1 MKSLLKK
8 QGNGREGLFES
19 MDTQLAKFRDELDR
33 AVERVW
39 RGGMSPS
46 SFFSDL
52 PFAPALKGLAA
63 SWPAID
69 VAEDDKGVTIRAD
82 VPGMEAKDV
91 NVEVIGNTLCIRG
104 ERQEEKETKDAN
116 VWRSE
121 RSFGSFERTIAL
133 PDYIDTDKLEAKYD
147 KGTLKI
153 TAPRIPGEA
162 PKRVEVKA
170 AT

>member
-8 QGNGREGLFES
+8 QGNGREGMLET
-19 MDTQLAKFRDELDR
+19 MDTQIAKFRDELDR

-39 RGGMSPS
+39 RGGSP
-46 SFFSDL
+46 FSI
-52 PFAPALKGLAA
+52 FADMPVLKGWTAG
-63 SWPAID
+63 WPAID
-69 VAEDDKGVTIRAD
+69 VTEDEKGVTIRAD

-91 NVEVIGNTLCIRG
+91 NVEVVGKTLCIRG
-104 ERQEEKETKDAN
+104 EREEEKETKDAS

-121 RSFGSFERTIAL
+121 RRFGSFERTIAL
-133 PDYIDTDKLEAKYD
+133 PDYIDTEKLEAKYE
-147 KGTLKI
+147 KGTLKV
-153 TAPRIPGEA
+153 TAPRIPGES